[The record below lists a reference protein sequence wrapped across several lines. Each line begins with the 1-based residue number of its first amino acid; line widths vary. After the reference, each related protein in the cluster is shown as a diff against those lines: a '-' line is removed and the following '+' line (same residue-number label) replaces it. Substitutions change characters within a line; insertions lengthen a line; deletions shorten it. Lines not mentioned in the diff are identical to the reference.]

1 MGIHIFWDSRV
12 PLGLAGPATE
22 ELSNVLKQRIYRI
35 DNGTFPLEGYDP
47 VRKQYDALKILK
59 KMDLFRQFHP
69 ELFNVENWNAEQYWK
84 YQTKEKFLLVTAGD
98 LFGDMKDY
106 VYGLAHQRWGV
117 AVVSTTR
124 LDNNFYGRSTVDYDD
139 TRAIIKHLV
148 TECAHEIAHLY
159 GLEHCNLPQC
169 IMYCPNNFDNL
180 DYKNESFCR
189 ECDELLLKN
198 IEREDMNGEI

>member
-22 ELSNVLKQRIYRI
+22 ELSNVLKQRLYRI
-35 DNGTFPLEGYDP
+35 DNGTFPLEGYDFI
-47 VRKQYDALKILK
+47 RKQYDAYKILE

-69 ELFNVENWNAEQYWK
+69 ELFNVENWDYEY
-84 YQTKEKFLLVTAGD
+84 YRIHHDKEKFLLVTSGD
-98 LFGDMKDY
+98 LFWDRKSF
-106 VYGLAHQRWGV
+106 VFGLSNRKFGV

-124 LDNNFYGRSTVDYDD
+124 LDNNFYGRGTVDYED

-189 ECDELLLKN
+189 ECDELLSEN
-198 IEREDMNGEI
+198 IQREDMNGEI